1 MAVYP
6 KTFENK
12 IGFDRIRRFLSE
24 KCLCELGRERVESM
38 EFCSDFQSIK
48 QLLRL
53 TSEMKT
59 ILTFEENF
67 PQDNY
72 IDARNNV
79 LKMRIE
85 GSTPEVSDLVQIRNS
100 LYSIISIYNFFK
112 GADKKEK
119 YPALSELAD
128 KIQTFPDIVK
138 EVDRIV
144 DKNNLIKDSASSDLK
159 DIRSQ
164 MKQKQ
169 NEVNRK
175 LQSILKKVKAEG
187 IVEDDVEITFRNSR
201 PVIPVP
207 ASNKRVLGGMM
218 HDESGTGK
226 TAFIEPGA
234 VVELNNKIREYQI
247 AEYRE
252 IQKIL
257 RAFAD
262 FLRPGISDIIS
273 SYFFLAEIDFTRAKA
288 KFAREIKAVHPIL
301 HNKQTFNWKNAVHPL
316 LYLAHNKDEKEV
328 VPLNIFL
335 DEKNRLLIISGP
347 NAGGKSVC
355 LKTVGLIQ
363 YMFQCGLLIP
373 LSENSEIGVFS
384 SIFIDIGDEQSID
397 NDLSTYSG
405 HLENMKY
412 FVKRA
417 DHSTLILIDEFG
429 TGTEPALGGAIAEA
443 VLEKLYQEKTYG
455 VITTHYANLKHFA
468 SENEGILNGAM
479 LFDTQ
484 SIKPL
489 YQLSIGKPG
498 SSFAIDI
505 ARKIGLP
512 EDILK
517 NASEKIGHEHFNY
530 DKQLREIARDKT
542 YWEGKRHKIR
552 KVEKTLDNLYGKY
565 NTELESIQ
573 NERKAI
579 LKEAKEEANRILRE
593 VNARIEKTIR
603 DIKEAQADKEK
614 TKQLRQELEHYKE
627 GIQVGVDKNDR
638 FQQKKKE
645 IEKAGNR
652 LTKHNP
658 ELKQEKVN
666 QKKKEQKNLPLEA
679 GQKVKLKGIETVG
692 EIVKIDGKQV
702 TIAFGSMLTTVEIN
716 KVERAESKDAPKKSN
731 RVNIDQSITKR
742 KLGFKPEI
750 DVRGQRADDALS
762 KVQQF
767 FDEAIL
773 ANAKEVAIL
782 HGKGNGILRQLIRDY
797 AASLNYVKKF
807 SDAHADRG
815 GAGIT
820 LVTFDY

>member
-6 KTFENK
+6 ETFEIK
-12 IGFDRIRRFLSE
+12 IGFDRIRKILSE
-24 KCLCELGRERVESM
+24 KCLCELGRERVEAM
-38 EFCSDFQSIK
+38 HFQTGFQELTRIL
-48 QLLRL
+48 QL

-59 ILTFEENF
+59 ILGFEENF

-72 IDARNNV
+72 LDARSNV
-79 LKMRIE
+79 LKMKIE
-85 GSTPEVSDLVQIRNS
+85 GSTPEVADLVHIRNS
-100 LYSIISIYNFFK
+100 LYAIIAIYNFFR
-112 GADKKEK
+112 GVEKKEK
-119 YPALSELAD
+119 YPVLSQMTDE
-128 KIQTFPDIVK
+128 IQTFPEITK
-138 EVDRIV
+138 EVDRII
-144 DKNNLIKDSASSDLK
+144 DKNNLVKDSASTELRE
-159 DIRSQ
+159 IRSQ
-164 MKQKQ
+164 IKQKQ

-175 LQSILKKVKAEG
+175 LQSVLKKAKTDGLVD
-187 IVEDDVEITFRNSR
+187 DDVEITFRNNR

-207 ASNKRVLGGMM
+207 ANNKRMLGGMM

-234 VVELNNKIREYQI
+234 VVELNNKVREYQI
-247 AEYRE
+247 AENRE

-262 FLRPGISDIIS
+262 FLRPYIHEIIN
-273 SYFFLAEIDFTRAKA
+273 SYTFLAEIDFARAKA
-288 KFAREIKAVHPIL
+288 RFAQEINAVHPIFQK
-301 HNKQTFNWKNAVHPL
+301 KQAFDWKNAVHPL
-316 LYLAHNKDEKEV
+316 LYLAHKPENKEV
-328 VPLNIFL
+328 IPLNIYL
-335 DEKNRLLIISGP
+335 NNENKILVISGP

-355 LKTVGLIQ
+355 LKTVGLVQ
-363 YMFQCGLLIP
+363 YMFQCGLLVP
-373 LSENSEIGVFS
+373 MSENSEVGLFN

-405 HLENMKY
+405 HLVNMKF

-417 DHSTLILIDEFG
+417 DEKTLILIDEFG

-443 VLEKLYQEKTYG
+443 VLEKLYQENVYG

-468 SENEGILNGAM
+468 SENKGILNGAM

-517 NASEKIGHEHFNY
+517 QASNKVGQEHFNY
-530 DKQLREIARDKT
+530 DKQLREISRDKT
-542 YWEGKRHKIR
+542 YWEGKRQRIR
-552 KVEKTLDNLYGKY
+552 KVEKTLDNLYDKY
-565 NTELESIQ
+565 NVELDSIQ
-573 NERKAI
+573 QERKAI
-579 LKEAKEEANRILRE
+579 LKEARQEANKILQE

-603 DIKEAQADKEK
+603 EIKESQADKEK
-614 TKQLRQELEHYKE
+614 TKLLRQDLEKYKE
-627 GIQVGVDKNDR
+627 GVEIAFDKGDR
-638 FQQKKKE
+638 IHKKKKE
-645 IEKAGNR
+645 IEKAGER
-652 LTKHNP
+652 LTKYSP
-658 ELKQEKVN
+658 DLKQAKVN
-666 QKKKEQKNLPLEA
+666 QKKKEQKQEPLDS
-679 GQKVKLKGIETVG
+679 GQRVKLKGIDTVG
-692 EIVKIDGKQV
+692 EIVKIDGRQV

-716 KVERAESKDAPKKSN
+716 KVERAESNEVPKKSSS
-731 RVNIDQSITKR
+731 VKIDQSITKR
-742 KLGFKPEI
+742 RLGFKPEI

-767 FDEAIL
+767 FDEAIM

-797 AASLNYVKKF
+797 AASLNYVKRYT
-807 SDAHADRG
+807 DAHADRG

-820 LVTFDY
+820 IITFDY

>member
-1 MAVYP
+1 MAIYP
-6 KTFENK
+6 ETFENK
-12 IGFDRIRRFLSE
+12 IGFDRIRKFLLE
-24 KCLCELGRERVESM
+24 KCLCELGREHVESM
-38 EFCSDFQSIK
+38 HYRTNYQDIAK
-48 QLLRL
+48 LLQL

-59 ILTFEENF
+59 ILSFEENF

-100 LYSIISIYNFFK
+100 LYSIISIYNFFR
-112 GADKKEK
+112 GTDKKEK
-119 YPALSELAD
+119 YPALSEMANE
-128 KIQTFPDIVK
+128 IQTFPDIAK
-138 EVDRIV
+138 EVDRII
-144 DKNNLIKDSASSDLK
+144 DKNNLVKDSASVELK
-159 DIRSQ
+159 NIRSQ
-164 MKQKQ
+164 LKQKQ
-169 NEVNRK
+169 NEVTRK
-175 LQSILKKVKAEG
+175 LQSILRKVKAEG
-187 IVEDDVEITFRNSR
+187 IVEDDVEITFRNNR

-207 ASNKRVLGGMM
+207 ANNKRVLGGMM

-262 FLRPGISDIIS
+262 FLRPNIEDIIN
-273 SYFFLAEIDFTRAKA
+273 SYSFLAEIDFTRAKA
-288 KFAREIKAVHPIL
+288 KFAREIKAIHPII
-301 HNKQTFNWKNAVHPL
+301 HNKQSFNWKNAVHPL
-316 LYLAHNKDEKEV
+316 LFIAHKRDQKEI

-335 DEKNRLLIISGP
+335 DENNRLLVISGP

-373 LSENSEIGVFS
+373 MSENSEIGIFN

-417 DHSTLILIDEFG
+417 DQNTLILIDEFG
-429 TGTEPALGGAIAEA
+429 TGTEPVLGGAIAEA
-443 VLEKLYQEKTYG
+443 VLEKLFQEKAYG

-484 SIKPL
+484 SIRPL

-517 NASEKIGHEHFNY
+517 NASEKIGQEHFNY

-542 YWEGKRHKIR
+542 YWEGKRQKIR

-573 NERKAI
+573 NDRKAI
-579 LKEAKEEANRILRE
+579 LREAKEEANKILKE
-593 VNARIEKTIR
+593 VNARVEKTIR

-614 TKQLRQELEHYKE
+614 TKQLRQELEQYKE
-627 GIQVGVDKNDR
+627 GIKISFDGNDR

-658 ELKQEKVN
+658 ELKQEKVK
-666 QKKKEQKNLPLEA
+666 QKKKELKTEPLEA
-679 GQKVKLKGIETVG
+679 GQKVRLKGIDTVG

-716 KVERAESKDAPKKSN
+716 KIERAESSDAPKKSSS
-731 RVNIDQSITKR
+731 VKIDQSITNR

-767 FDEAIL
+767 FDEAIMS
-773 ANAKEVAIL
+773 NAKEVAIL

-797 AASLNYVKKF
+797 AASLNYVKRY

-820 LVTFDY
+820 MVTFDY